1 MPTGAVSPSL
11 TRISASTPLTGA
23 GTSESTLSVE
33 TSKSGSSAF
42 TGSPGCFNQ
51 RVIVP
56 SVTVSPSWGIVTS
69 TVSCSL
75 ILKVWGLGPA

>member
-1 MPTGAVSPSL
+1 M
-11 TRISASTPLTGA
+11 
-23 GTSESTLSVE
+23 SVE

-75 ILKVWGLGPA
+75 ILKVWDLKVC